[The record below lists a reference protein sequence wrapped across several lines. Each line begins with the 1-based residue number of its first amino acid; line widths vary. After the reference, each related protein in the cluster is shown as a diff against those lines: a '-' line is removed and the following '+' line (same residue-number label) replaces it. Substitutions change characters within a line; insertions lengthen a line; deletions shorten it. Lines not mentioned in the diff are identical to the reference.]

1 MVSNSLNI
9 EVGDFLKVK
18 RNSHRMQQKD
28 FIKVI
33 NLSPAVVSRLEKG
46 ISPLTEKMAHR
57 LDEAYGDT
65 EVSDY
70 LASIESKRS
79 GMNEL
84 VDLLQENYQS
94 LDADAINTLRS
105 FTKFMMNLKNP
116 ESNYKVEVVA
126 DPPQKASE
134 SSGWRWIKRE
144 LRDEIAANTKCGINR
159 FDISR
164 SLLRPMGE
172 QFEWETETEVFISSL
187 IAEGTEYV
195 DSVQSLTPV
204 SAELLSICGEQGGI
218 LTSESMESSRYYK
231 DKKKGHFLFGQDQV
245 MFIPLVTDLERKVFL
260 ILSGPSFSHQDFKMI
275 KARAKSFI
283 DKFFYE
289 GEGG

>member
-46 ISPLTEKMAHR
+46 ISPLTEKMAYL

-116 ESNYKVEVVA
+116 ESNYKV
-126 DPPQKASE
+126 
-134 SSGWRWIKRE
+134 
-144 LRDEIAANTKCGINR
+144 
-159 FDISR
+159 
-164 SLLRPMGE
+164 
-172 QFEWETETEVFISSL
+172 
-187 IAEGTEYV
+187 
-195 DSVQSLTPV
+195 
-204 SAELLSICGEQGGI
+204 
-218 LTSESMESSRYYK
+218 
-231 DKKKGHFLFGQDQV
+231 
-245 MFIPLVTDLERKVFL
+245 
-260 ILSGPSFSHQDFKMI
+260 
-275 KARAKSFI
+275 
-283 DKFFYE
+283 
-289 GEGG
+289 

>member
-18 RNSHRMQQKD
+18 RNSHKMQQKD

-126 DPPQKASE
+126 EPPPKASP
-134 SSGWRWIKRE
+134 SGSWTWVKRE
-144 LRDEIAANTKCGINR
+144 LKNELMLLGVSINR
-159 FDISR
+159 VHISR
-164 SLLRPMGE
+164 SKSIDIGGQRI
-172 QFEWETETEVFISSL
+172 WDTETEMFTQMATEST
-187 IAEGTEYV
+187 AEEMKTI
-195 DSVQSLTPV
+195 TPITRD
-204 SAELLSICGEQGGI
+204 LLDIVPNGGLVTWEQ
-218 LTSESMESSRYYK
+218 LEEMRHNNRESNAYTRST
-231 DKKKGHFLFGQDQV
+231 HFLFGEDQII
-245 MFIPLVTDLERKVFL
+245 FLPLDNTLDRRVFL
-260 ILSGPSFSHQDFKMI
+260 TISGPCFNRQQFDLI
-275 KARAKSFI
+275 KAAALSFI
-283 DKFFYE
+283 SKFM
-289 GEGG
+289 

>member
-18 RNSHRMQQKD
+18 RNSHKMQQKD

-70 LASIESKRS
+70 LDSIESKRS
-79 GMNEL
+79 GMSEL
-84 VDLLQENYQS
+84 VGLLQENYQS
-94 LDADAINTLRS
+94 MDADAINTLRS

-116 ESNYKVEVVA
+116 ESNYKVEVVTN
-126 DPPQKASE
+126 PPSKAPG
-134 SSGWRWIKRE
+134 SGSWRWIKRE
-144 LRDEIAANTKCGINR
+144 LRDEIAANTTCVINR
-159 FDISR
+159 YHISR
-164 SLLRPMGE
+164 SLSRSMGDH
-172 QFEWETETEVFISSL
+172 FEWETETEIFSSL
-187 IAEGTEYV
+187 VVEGNEYI
-195 DSVQSLTPV
+195 DSQQAHAPV
-204 SAELLSICGEQGGI
+204 SAELLSICGEEGGI
-218 LTSESMESSRYYK
+218 LTAESMGTSRYYK

-260 ILSGPSFSHQDFKMI
+260 ILSGPSFSHQDFNMI

>member
-18 RNSHRMQQKD
+18 RNSHKMQQKD

-116 ESNYKVEVVA
+116 ESNYKVEVVSE
-126 DPPQKASE
+126 PPQKASP
-134 SSGWRWIKRE
+134 SGSWSWIKRE
-144 LRDEIAANTKCGINR
+144 LKNELMLLGVSINR
-159 FDISR
+159 VHISR
-164 SLLRPMGE
+164 SKSIDIGGQRI
-172 QFEWETETEVFISSL
+172 WDTETEMFTQMATEST
-187 IAEGTEYV
+187 AEEMKTI
-195 DSVQSLTPV
+195 TPITRD
-204 SAELLSICGEQGGI
+204 LLDIVPNGGLVTWEQ
-218 LTSESMESSRYYK
+218 LEEMRHNNRESNAYTRST
-231 DKKKGHFLFGQDQV
+231 HFLFGEDQII
-245 MFIPLVTDLERKVFL
+245 FLPLDNTLDRRVFL
-260 ILSGPSFSHQDFKMI
+260 TISGPSFNRQQFDLI
-275 KARAKSFI
+275 KAAALSFI
-283 DKFFYE
+283 SKFM
-289 GEGG
+289 

>member
-18 RNSHRMQQKD
+18 RNSHKMQQKD

-70 LASIESKRS
+70 LASVESKRS

-126 DPPQKASE
+126 EPPPKASP
-134 SSGWRWIKRE
+134 SGSWSWIKRE
-144 LRDEIAANTKCGINR
+144 LKNELMLLNVPINR
-159 FDISR
+159 VHISR
-164 SLLRPMGE
+164 SKSIDIGGQRI
-172 QFEWETETEVFISSL
+172 WDTETEMFTQM
-187 IAEGTEYV
+187 ATEYTA
-195 DSVQSLTPV
+195 DEMKTITPITRD
-204 SAELLSICGEQGGI
+204 LLDVVPNGGLVTWEQLKGMSHNNKESNAYTRSIN
-218 LTSESMESSRYYK
+218 
-231 DKKKGHFLFGQDQV
+231 FLFGEDQII
-245 MFIPLVTDLERKVFL
+245 FLPLDNTLDRRVFL
-260 ILSGPSFSHQDFKMI
+260 TISGPSFNRQQFDLI
-275 KARAKSFI
+275 KAAALSFI
-283 DKFFYE
+283 SKFM
-289 GEGG
+289 